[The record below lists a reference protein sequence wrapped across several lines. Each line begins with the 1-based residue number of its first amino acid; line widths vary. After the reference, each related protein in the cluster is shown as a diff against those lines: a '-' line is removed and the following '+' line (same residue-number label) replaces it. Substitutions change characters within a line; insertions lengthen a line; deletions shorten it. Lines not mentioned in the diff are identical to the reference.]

1 MPDNKTEIRHV
12 DAVLKMLSAVTGDRR
27 YENILLDGKG
37 KVSNMCEVA
46 ERLEQQGREE
56 GRKEGREEGREMLV
70 YELVR
75 NQTITLQQG
84 ADALNISVEELEEKM
99 KKAGYT
105 CP

>member
-1 MPDNKTEIRHV
+1 MQLNYEFDRQLELERA
-12 DAVLKMLSAVTGDRR
+12 DAR
-27 YENILLDGKG
+27 E
-37 KVSNMCEVA
+37 E
-46 ERLEQQGREE
+46 GREE

>member
-1 MPDNKTEIRHV
+1 
-12 DAVLKMLSAVTGDRR
+12 
-27 YENILLDGKG
+27 
-37 KVSNMCEVA
+37 MCEAA
-46 ERLEQQGREE
+46 ERLEQQ
-56 GRKEGREEGREMLV
+56 GREEGREMLV

-84 ADALNISVEELEEKM
+84 ADVLNISVKELEEKM

>member
-1 MPDNKTEIRHV
+1 
-12 DAVLKMLSAVTGDRR
+12 
-27 YENILLDGKG
+27 
-37 KVSNMCEVA
+37 MCEAA

-56 GRKEGREEGREMLV
+56 GREMLV
-70 YELVR
+70 HELVR

-84 ADALNISVEELEEKM
+84 ADVLNISVKELEEKM

>member
-1 MPDNKTEIRHV
+1 
-12 DAVLKMLSAVTGDRR
+12 
-27 YENILLDGKG
+27 
-37 KVSNMCEVA
+37 MCEVA

-56 GRKEGREEGREMLV
+56 GRETLV
-70 YELVR
+70 YEFVG
-75 NQTITLQQG
+75 NQTITLQRR